1 VHDGLL
7 ESRASG
13 LLQLLQRK
21 AARYRNDDEKMARWL
36 RTRDGGGRRAV
47 DERSR
52 QKRIVISNGT

>member
-36 RTRDGGGRRAV
+36 EDAERRRTQGGR
-47 DERSR
+47 
-52 QKRIVISNGT
+52 